1 MALKNTKSKFPKST
15 QIEDLLTKIYED
27 VFNVLEY
34 RSTIIFL
41 CGADIQNSNSIRAQL
56 KTRLEKSN
64 PTFYIY
70 YPEMLFKEDINVF
83 KKSKYNLLDIENQIA
98 EEAHCICIVCESH
111 GSVCELGAFSN
122 CKEISQKIINI
133 LDVEYEFDDSF
144 INLGPNEMLKKHGEN
159 RVIFLDPNN
168 LDTSIERIGRS
179 IRAIPK
185 SNSKVQIGG
194 FVGISHLLLLLIYI
208 NGNIKF
214 YDLKYQ
220 SYWIFDRGMGD
231 YKEREINS
239 IDDFAKFKL
248 NPTLGLLIESE
259 GKVSKNDDKCYVLS
273 SLGHTFIETIIR
285 NTAKSNKISEVIGNI
300 RLGILHNQYYNDKA
314 MLLRQS
320 LDDSSRRRG

>member
-15 QIEDLLTKIYED
+15 HIEDLLTKIYED
-27 VFNVLEY
+27 VFNILEY

-41 CGADIQNSNSIRAQL
+41 CGADIQNSNSIRTQL
-56 KTRLEKSN
+56 KTRLEEFN

-70 YPEMLFKEDINVF
+70 YPEMLFKEDTNVF

-98 EEAHCICIVCESH
+98 EEAHCICIVCESY

-122 CKEISQKIINI
+122 RKEISQKIINI
-133 LDVEYEFDDSF
+133 LDVEYESDDSF

-168 LDTSIERIGRS
+168 LDTFIERIGRS

-185 SNSKVQIGG
+185 NNLQIQIDG

-208 NGNIKF
+208 NSNINF
-214 YDLKYQ
+214 LDLKHQ
-220 SYWIFDRGMGD
+220 SYWIFCRNTCDHQEQKINNIEVFYE
-231 YKEREINS
+231 YKLKPALI
-239 IDDFAKFKL
+239 
-248 NPTLGLLIESE
+248 LLMESE
-259 GKVSKNDDKCYVLS
+259 GKVFKNDDKCYVLS
-273 SLGHTFIETIIR
+273 SLGHTFIETIIK
-285 NTAKSNKISEVIGNI
+285 NTAKSNKISEVISNI
-300 RLGILHNQYYNDKA
+300 RLGILHNQYYNKKA

-320 LDDSSRRRG
+320 PDDSSRRRG